1 MPVFTR
7 SELYDLLWSA
17 PASKVAKDLRMS
29 DVALGKAAKRHG
41 IPTPERGYW
50 AKIAAGKHPAK
61 SRLPPRGLGQAD
73 SIHLGREEELT
84 RRNLGETDVDIP
96 AFPAALRMHDES
108 LHDLRS
114 RLEVEIGTISIPK
127 SLSAPHPVVA
137 RMLTIDAK
145 RMESLSGADP
155 RWSHEQPYYASP
167 YEKRRLRL
175 LSAIFKGLSNTGLEF
190 QAKGKDSNEFRVFAR
205 EGSSVTFRLDHPKKT
220 AGRDGYFATSK
231 PDRPASE
238 PLKLEI
244 MWWSHSDA
252 PFRRT
257 WEDERGVQIEE
268 AISEIVVTLAF
279 AVEAVYR
286 QSEFDSHRHAI
297 EMHEIA
303 VRRREEKRI
312 EKILEREA
320 ADEADRQA
328 RVHKL
333 ISDAT
338 NFRLAQDIRDYADAV
353 VRANEQSS
361 LPVPHDTITAWQEAA
376 IQCADEVDPV
386 VSRAFLAPP
395 DSAALPAKPMAP
407 PLSPNERLAEATWH
421 PNQKWFSR

>member
-1 MPVFTR
+1 MPVYTR

-17 PASKVAKDLRMS
+17 PASKIAKNLGIS

-41 IPTPERGYW
+41 IPAPERGYW
-50 AKIAAGKHPAK
+50 AKIAAGKLPAK
-61 SRLPPRGLGQAD
+61 SRLPLRGLGQAD
-73 SIHLGREEELT
+73 SIHVGREDELT
-84 RRNLGETDVDIP
+84 RRSAGQADADIP
-96 AFPAALRMHDES
+96 ALPAALRMHDET

-114 RLEVEIGTISIPK
+114 RLEDEIGTISIPK

-190 QAKGKDSNEFRVFAR
+190 QAKGKDANEFRVFAR
-205 EGSSVTFRLDHPKKT
+205 EGSSVTFRLDHPKK
-220 AGRDGYFATSK
+220 AEGRNSYFATSK

-244 MWWSHSDA
+244 MWWFRSEA

-257 WEDERGVQIEE
+257 WEDERATQIEE

-286 QSEFDSHRHAI
+286 QAEIDSQRHAI

-312 EKILEREA
+312 ESILEREA
-320 ADEADRQA
+320 AEEADRQA
-328 RVHKL
+328 RMHKL
-333 ISDAT
+333 MSDAT

-353 VRANEQSS
+353 VRTNDRSS
-361 LPVPHDTITAWQEAA
+361 APVPHEEISAWKAA
-376 IQCADEVDPV
+376 ALRCADDIDPL
-386 VSRAFLAPP
+386 VSRAFLVPP
-395 DSAALPAKPMAP
+395 DPATSPAKPMVS
-407 PLSPNERLAEATWH
+407 PLPSIERLTEGAWH
-421 PNQKWFSR
+421 PNQQWFAR